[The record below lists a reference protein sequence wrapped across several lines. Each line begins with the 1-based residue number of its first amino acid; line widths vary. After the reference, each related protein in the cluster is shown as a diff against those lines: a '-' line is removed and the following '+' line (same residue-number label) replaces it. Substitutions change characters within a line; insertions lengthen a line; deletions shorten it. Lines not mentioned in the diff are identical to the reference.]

1 MHSRYV
7 FFDNN
12 LGGDGIKLFKKYYFH
27 YDFSLKK
34 STFIINMEK
43 IHMMVYC
50 IYTKVIQNYGILPPM
65 SLPRRLGPVLQRC
78 TSFQEAHRIFVQ
90 LTFTEPQSSL

>member
-12 LGGDGIKLFKKYYFH
+12 LGGVKVL
-27 YDFSLKK
+27 SLRFFVKKK
-34 STFIINMEK
+34 STFIINLQK

-50 IYTKVIQNYGILPPM
+50 KYTKVIQNYGILPPM
-65 SLPRRLGPVLQRC
+65 SPPRRLGPVLQRC
-78 TSFQEAHRIFVQ
+78 PSFQEVQRIFVQ